1 MQSIRRRLV
10 AAVAAIPVLSL
21 GPLGLK
27 PSLAAELPRIRMF
40 ELYRDDKSYSETAK
54 KLAGKSISM
63 QGFMAPHL
71 KVESDFFVL
80 SNSPVE
86 TCPFCASE
94 DEWIDT
100 IVFVRMKKRQEAIRP
115 GKLIQVE
122 GKLEIGPQT
131 DVATGFVSRVR
142 LVDATFQVL

>member
-1 MQSIRRRLV
+1 MQRIRRRLC
-10 AAVAAIPVLSL
+10 AAVALLPFA
-21 GPLGLK
+21 
-27 PSLAAELPRIRMF
+27 SLAAELPRIRMF
-40 ELYRDDKSYSETAK
+40 ELYRDDKSYSETAR
-54 KLAGKSISM
+54 KLAGRTICM

-115 GKLIQVE
+115 GKLVQVE

-131 DVATGFVSRVR
+131 DAATGFVSRVR
-142 LVDATFQVL
+142 LVDATLQVL

>member
-1 MQSIRRRLV
+1 MQRARRCLV
-10 AAVAAIPVLSL
+10 AACALL
-21 GPLGLK
+21 PLA
-27 PSLAAELPRIRMF
+27 SLAAELPRIRMF

-54 KLAGKSISM
+54 KLAGKSIIM

-94 DEWIDT
+94 DDWIDT

-131 DVATGFVSRVR
+131 DAATGFVSRVR

>member
-1 MQSIRRRLV
+1 
-10 AAVAAIPVLSL
+10 
-21 GPLGLK
+21 
-27 PSLAAELPRIRMF
+27 MF
-40 ELYRDDKSYSETAK
+40 ELYREDKSYSETAK

-100 IVFVRMKKRQEAIRP
+100 IVFVRMKKRQEAIR
-115 GKLIQVE
+115 I
-122 GKLEIGPQT
+122 T
-131 DVATGFVSRVR
+131 DCP
-142 LVDATFQVL
+142 

>member
-1 MQSIRRRLV
+1 MLKRRALAPV
-10 AAVAAIPVLSL
+10 ALLAAVLPLSA
-21 GPLGLK
+21 
-27 PSLAAELPRIRMF
+27 LAQAPPRIRMF
-40 ELYRDDKSYSETAK
+40 ELYQPDLSFSDLAK
-54 KLAGKSISM
+54 KLAGKPVSI

-100 IVFVRMKKRQEAIRP
+100 IIFVRMKKRQEAVRP
-115 GKLIQVE
+115 GDLIQVV
-122 GKLEIGPQT
+122 GRLEIGPQT
-131 DVATGFVSRVR
+131 DTATGFVSRVR
-142 LVDATFQVL
+142 LVDATYQRP

>member
-1 MQSIRRRLV
+1 MQRARRRLV
-10 AAVAAIPVLSL
+10 AACALLPMA
-21 GPLGLK
+21 
-27 PSLAAELPRIRMF
+27 SLAAELPRIRMF

-54 KLAGKSISM
+54 KLAGKPIIM

-94 DEWIDT
+94 DDWIDT

-131 DVATGFVSRVR
+131 DAATGFVSRVR

>member
-1 MQSIRRRLV
+1 MRRRQF
-10 AAVAAIPVLSL
+10 AAMLTFAA
-21 GPLGLK
+21 
-27 PSLAAELPRIRMF
+27 PSLALAAPQRIRMF
-40 ELYRDDKSYSETAK
+40 ELYQDNLSFSATAN
-54 KLAGKSISM
+54 KLKGSVISM

-86 TCPFCASE
+86 TCPFCASA
-94 DEWIDT
+94 DEWINT

-131 DVATGFVSRVR
+131 DAATGFVSRVR